1 MITRD
6 SSTNQKHA
14 KKKKKNPPRTDG
26 FTAQFYQTL
35 IEK

>member
-14 KKKKKNPPRTDG
+14 KKKKKPPRTDG